1 MTRSNTSRRQFI
13 TGLAGIGAG
22 AVLANIASI
31 PLGAA
36 PQNTGPRRIIDVHHH
51 ILPPKFIAQYRK
63 EIGEMGPGINQVFD
77 WTPKVSLDQMDAA
90 GVATTIVSLNVPGS
104 WFGNVTDGR
113 RVSREVN
120 EYAATMCRDYP
131 GRFGF
136 LAALPLA
143 DIDGSLKEIEY
154 AMDTLKADG
163 IGIMTSYD
171 TMPPGLPKFA
181 PVFNELNRRKAI
193 VLMHRRAAS
202 CCINLRQVDGNMEFI
217 IDDFRAMNSLLTGGT
232 LARCSD
238 IRFIHAHGE
247 NVLPYLSKHAGGGGN
262 GNPAWAPQ
270 GVLNELQK
278 VYIDSAGN
286 SKFNMDEMRELGTLS
301 TRVMFGTDVPYGN
314 VANNVKLLRTQMGM
328 TPPEIEAVE
337 YRTAQ
342 QLFPKYKV

>member
-1 MTRSNTSRRQFI
+1 MITNHASRRRFI
-13 TGLAGIGAG
+13 AGLAGIGASTLLSR
-22 AVLANIASI
+22 AA
-31 PLGAA
+31 GAA
-36 PQNTGPRRIIDVHHH
+36 AQSNGPRRIIDVHHH

-77 WTPKVSLDQMDAA
+77 WTPKVSLDQMDQA
-90 GVATTIVSLNVPGS
+90 GVATSIVSLNVPGS
-104 WFGNVTDGR
+104 WFGNVQDGR

-120 EYAATMCRDYP
+120 EYAATMCKDHP

-143 DIDGSLKEIEY
+143 DIEGSLKEIEY
-154 AMDTLKADG
+154 AFDTLRADG

-181 PVFNELNRRKAI
+181 PVFDELNRRKAI

-202 CCINLRQVDGNMEFI
+202 CCINLRQVEGNMEFV

-232 LARCSD
+232 LARCAD
-238 IRFIHAHGE
+238 VRFIHAHGE
-247 NVLPYLSKHAGGGGN
+247 QVLPYLSKHAGGGR
-262 GNPAWAPQ
+262 GNPPWAPQ

-286 SKFNMDEMRELGTLS
+286 NKFNMDEMRELGTLS
-301 TRVMFGTDVPYGN
+301 TRVMFGTDVPYGTVAAN
-314 VANNVKLLRTQMGM
+314 VQALRTQMGM
-328 TPPEIEAVE
+328 TPAEIRAVE
-337 YRTAQ
+337 YETAQ
-342 QLFPKYKV
+342 RLFPKYKV